1 MSRQQNPRGG
11 FCGVRSPERA
21 KARGSEDKL
30 SENDSESE
38 ILVRVKQ
45 IPRERILRRVKHLAC
60 VEQDK
65 RFTFYLFIFFL

>member
-1 MSRQQNPRGG
+1 MLRLVAD
-11 FCGVRSPERA
+11 FAECEALERA

-45 IPRERILRRVKHLAC
+45 NPRQRIFRSTK
-60 VEQDK
+60 
-65 RFTFYLFIFFL
+65 